1 MEENLGREQ
10 GSVGKGGSE
19 GEVVKMLKRIQPLL
33 GLKTMRVLDLAI
45 LDNCF
50 DERSLFLTKKERRER
65 TGSWLGARLLA
76 YQAIPA
82 FRSSPYSRYYYI
94 LQFDYYS

>member
-33 GLKTMRVLDLAI
+33 GLKTMRVACSI
-45 LDNCF
+45 
-50 DERSLFLTKKERRER
+50 
-65 TGSWLGARLLA
+65 
-76 YQAIPA
+76 
-82 FRSSPYSRYYYI
+82 
-94 LQFDYYS
+94 